1 MDNVQNQQGGNAN
14 PAPAG
19 PAAQPANQG
28 PQQPGQAE
36 DLQDEI
42 PLGGQAVDLAA
53 ENARIRRGFT
63 DTRVIPIHGL
73 VTGQYPKQTMP
84 KPITQAEQIKVFG
97 DRVGKF
103 HGNIDEDVM
112 HFIKKCDQAMIDLGM
127 NSKTVAT
134 ALRSGPLNGRAA
146 MFVDRCM
153 LKIEDEYPASDHY
166 CQQRGQ
172 QGRAWIPFEPGIDA
186 RSSHSSVHFA
196 DSVNTQDSI
205 CVGVNAEG
213 HPAQCVHGLEARRA
227 DERTRRRR
235 HTSARSAIHHQSEH
249 ALVPDQPAIP
259 HFEEVSAKACLRQYL
274 LEQFF
279 KKSAPNVAFQEY
291 VNAQTQS
298 RSISVSEFIWNLDIK
313 HRKYKEKL
321 WGLDAPRKLREN
333 KLDIEEEL
341 IQFIKQNTVIE
352 FKKFFQTK
360 ITYNPD
366 CMNTLAKCE
375 QIAKLFEE
383 ETEEGKIFT
392 NRTRSQA
399 KPHLVMGAELEQSS
413 NQAAMAAAAAAQSL
427 NNWNNNANSGV
438 YTDAQGYPIS
448 TIQQASN
455 LQNLQ
460 PQHYQ
465 PEVPPC
471 PANITEEVW
480 QSTHAAVAAQFG
492 SISAATAQPRG
503 RGGGTFRGGRGFSRG
518 TPQRGGGRGRGQ
530 FNRGSQRGGA
540 PRGGRGGYQQQ
551 QRQPGQPPQPNPVPQ
566 HIGEYWI
573 CTPQMEAKCLYPN
586 TGNNKRCAYCRVPG
600 HSYSGCGYKR
610 DDIFAGNFW
619 DVHPRAG
626 QLPSKK
632 QADAKFQGITN
643 SERKLKVAAAAF
655 AGQLPAICNQSQQQ
669 QYYGG
674 YQAQNQGYTSGTQF
688 IQNAAAA
695 QAQQQQ
701 QYAQQQQEPQQQT
714 QQQQPPPNP
723 AASGQAH
730 GVSAAAAAPVQ
741 FNVGASS
748 PLRQMSAAA
757 GTLAKS
763 SRQPIDQ
770 ARVDNI
776 HQTLS
781 SWAEQRER
789 QNIKNEEQ
797 QQSAALWYT

>member
-1 MDNVQNQQGGNAN
+1 MEGGNAN
-14 PAPAG
+14 PAPQN
-19 PAAQPANQG
+19 PAAQP
-28 PQQPGQAE
+28 GQA
-36 DLQDEI
+36 DNLQDEI
-42 PLGGQAVDLAA
+42 PLGGQAVDVAA
-53 ENARIRRGFT
+53 ENARIRRGFNNT
-63 DTRVIPIHGL
+63 KLIPIHGL
-73 VTGQYPKQTMP
+73 VTGQYPKQTVP
-84 KPITQAEQIKVFG
+84 KPITHAEQIKVFG

-103 HGNIDEDVM
+103 HGNIDEDVT

-134 ALRSGPLNGRAA
+134 ALRSGPLFGRAA
-146 MFVDRCM
+146 MFVDRAM

-172 QGRAWIPFEPGIDA
+172 QGRPWIPFEPGIDG
-186 RSSHSSVHFA
+186 RSSHSAVSA
-196 DSVNTQDSI
+196 AESTATQDSI
-205 CVGVNAEG
+205 CVGEEAEG
-213 HPAQCVHGLEARRA
+213 HPAQCVHGLVARHA
-227 DERTRRRR
+227 DERTQRRR
-235 HTSARSAIHHQSEH
+235 HTSATSAVHHQGGS
-249 ALVPDQPAIP
+249 ALIPDQPAIP
-259 HFEEVSAKACLRQYL
+259 HFEEVSAKACLRQYIM
-274 LEQFF
+274 EAFF
-279 KKSAPNVAFQEY
+279 KKSASNVAFQDY

-360 ITYNPD
+360 ITYNPE
-366 CMNTLAKCE
+366 CMNSLAKCE

-392 NRTRSQA
+392 HKTRSQA
-399 KPHLVMGAELEQSS
+399 KPHLVMGAELEQSP
-413 NQAAMAAAAAAQSL
+413 NQAAMAAAAVAAQSP
-427 NNWNNNANSGV
+427 NHYNYNANSGV
-438 YTDAQGYPIS
+438 YTDGQGYPIS
-448 TIQQASN
+448 STQQAPN

-460 PQHYQ
+460 SQHYQ
-465 PEVPPC
+465 PETPPC
-471 PANITEEVW
+471 PVNITEEVW
-480 QSTHAAVAAQFG
+480 QATHAAVAAQFG

-503 RGGGTFRGGRGFSRG
+503 RGGGNFRGGRGGSRG
-518 TPQRGGGRGRGQ
+518 APQRGGGRGRGQ
-530 FNRGSQRGGA
+530 FNYRGSQRGGA
-540 PRGGRGGYQQQ
+540 TRGGRGGYQQQ
-551 QRQPGQPPQPNPVPQ
+551 QRQPGQPPQPNAVPQ

-586 TGNNKRCAYCRVPG
+586 TGNNKRCSYCKVPG

-619 DVHPRAG
+619 DVHPKAG

-632 QADAKFQGITN
+632 QADAKFQGMTN
-643 SERKLKVAAAAF
+643 SERKVKVAAAAF
-655 AGQLPAICNQSQQQ
+655 AGELPTICNQSQQQ
-669 QYYGG
+669 NYGG

-688 IQNAAAA
+688 LQGAAAA

-701 QYAQQQQEPQQQT
+701 QYPQQQQEQQQQAQ
-714 QQQQPPPNP
+714 QQQQPPPP
-723 AASGQAH
+723 GPSGQAH

-741 FNVGASS
+741 FNVGASL
-748 PLRQMSAAA
+748 PTRHMSAAT
-757 GTLAKS
+757 GTSIKS
-763 SRQPIDQ
+763 SRQPINQ

-776 HQTLS
+776 QQTLT

-789 QNIKNEEQ
+789 QNLQNEEQ
-797 QQSAALWYT
+797 QQSASLWYT